1 MRRSWAHFGELH
13 PQVQQNFELDASVIA
28 GEFDLDA
35 MLVLASFQRFP
46 VESIREFPPI
56 LEDIAVVVDE
66 ATPAEKVEALIRQT
80 GGKLVVAVRLFDIF
94 RGKQIGDGKKSL
106 AYGLTY
112 QSDEKTLSDKDAAQ
126 IRQKI
131 IRRLEQELGAKLRA

>member
-1 MRRSWAHFGELH
+1 M
-13 PQVQQNFELDASVIA
+13 QQNFELAASVIA
-28 GEFDLDA
+28 GDFDLDA
-35 MLVLASFQRFP
+35 MLDLASFQRFP

-131 IRRLEQELGAKLRA
+131 IRRLEQELGAKLRS